1 MGCIC
6 AIRSR
11 IHTEI
16 VLQVNHLLNLIT
28 WDSPTPQFSAW
39 SGNETRESS
48 EQDYDRRQSDCYEP
62 FLWQQK
68 QGIYAPCWSCPTFIS
83 KKKNSKDEF
92 FELFLDNTRACVKTV
107 ASQRY
112 FRDLFKKE
120 KMKLHSYAQQ
130 SYLKTLLES
139 VGFSPAS
146 SPLIPKG
153 EYGS

>member
-1 MGCIC
+1 MTGDKVT
-6 AIRSR
+6 AMSHSYDSRSR
-11 IHTEI
+11 EYMPHAEA
-16 VLQVNHLLNLIT
+16 VPRL
-28 WDSPTPQFSAW
+28 F
-39 SGNETRESS
+39 
-48 EQDYDRRQSDCYEP
+48 
-62 FLWQQK
+62 QK
-68 QGIYAPCWSCPTFIS
+68 KT
-83 KKKNSKDEF
+83 SKDEF